1 MKSLE
6 LTKPITTESLL
17 SEFESRFNMTMDL
30 TKFNEHELQ
39 DYANHVRT
47 KIHEIT
53 QNTHFGQELK
63 DNSYQKS
70 QMMLDIINQAIT
82 ERKLGEYG
90 GDTGNSILDKATAPI
105 KDKLSKG
112 QALSPEERTAASKLM
127 AMKKMPKGTGTM
139 MGVKEVGEEQ
149 SEINEVPGAGLV
161 KRGLR
166 SLGAKAAG
174 AIGMKGT
181 AAGLKGAAQAD
192 KKARELYTQLR
203 RYAGQTGGDVDA
215 LTVTDLQSFLQ
226 KQGYKTDRT
235 PKGPAGK
242 VLNKQQVDDILM
254 KSVQDT
260 FRFQAPATAKSQEKS
275 TMQTDFMKQFKQMA
289 SDPATKKKLM
299 SILQGQTVPAESVT
313 ENPAMALGR
322 VAAKAAGSAAGTTVA
337 NRAMNKLGMKEG
349 VEEQSELILA
359 AKDMMDKVTGYL
371 EDLAS
376 MKTEGMLELADRI
389 RDEMGAEKSDAFLQ
403 KIQPAIEQAE
413 ATLTTTR
420 QELDNGVRILTG
432 EEVASEPMGA
442 DDTMDM
448 DTDLDSL
455 DTDMDDTETDEFG
468 ASDAEAGGTEP
479 EGREQRESKEVFE
492 ASNRLY
498 SKLAGK

>member
-17 SEFESRFNMTMDL
+17 NEFESRFNQTMDL
-30 TKFNEHELQ
+30 SKFNEEELQ

-63 DNSYQKS
+63 DNNYQKS
-70 QMMLDIINQAIT
+70 QMMLDIINQEIQ

-90 GDTGNSILDKATAPI
+90 GMNTDPMTGKMVQKIQKATGLN
-105 KDKLSKG
+105 DK
-112 QALSPEERTAASKLM
+112 E
-127 AMKKMPKGTGTM
+127 KKEIIG
-139 MGVKEVGEEQ
+139 GVVTKET
-149 SEINEVPGAGLV
+149 EV
-161 KRGLR
+161 
-166 SLGAKAAG
+166 
-174 AIGMKGT
+174 
-181 AAGLKGAAQAD
+181 
-192 KKARELYTQLR
+192 
-203 RYAGQTGGDVDA
+203 
-215 LTVTDLQSFLQ
+215 
-226 KQGYKTDRT
+226 
-235 PKGPAGK
+235 
-242 VLNKQQVDDILM
+242 
-254 KSVQDT
+254 
-260 FRFQAPATAKSQEKS
+260 
-275 TMQTDFMKQFKQMA
+275 
-289 SDPATKKKLM
+289 
-299 SILQGQTVPAESVT
+299 
-313 ENPAMALGR
+313 
-322 VAAKAAGSAAGTTVA
+322 
-337 NRAMNKLGMKEG
+337 KEG

-389 RDEMGAEKSDAFLQ
+389 RDEMGADKADAFMQ

-413 ATLTTTR
+413 ATLSTTR

-442 DDTMDM
+442 DDTMGM

-455 DTDMDDTETDEFG
+455 DSETDAETDEFG

-492 ASNRLY
+492 TSNRLY

>member
-1 MKSLE
+1 MKSID

-17 SEFESRFNMTMDL
+17 KEFESRFNMTMDL
-30 TKFNEHELQ
+30 SSFNEEELQ

-63 DNSYQKS
+63 DDSYQKS
-70 QMMLDIINQAIT
+70 QMMLDIINQAIQ
-82 ERKLGEYG
+82 ERKLAEYG
-90 GDTGNSILDKATAPI
+90 GSMTNDPEVKGGKTALSAKTKLDKGQSLDQDE
-105 KDKLSKG
+105 KKQVSK
-112 QALSPEERTAASKLM
+112 M
-127 AMKKMPKGTGTM
+127 
-139 MGVKEVGEEQ
+139 
-149 SEINEVPGAGLV
+149 
-161 KRGLR
+161 
-166 SLGAKAAG
+166 
-174 AIGMKGT
+174 
-181 AAGLKGAAQAD
+181 
-192 KKARELYTQLR
+192 
-203 RYAGQTGGDVDA
+203 
-215 LTVTDLQSFLQ
+215 LQ
-226 KQGYKTDRT
+226 R
-235 PKGPAGK
+235 
-242 VLNKQQVDDILM
+242 
-254 KSVQDT
+254 
-260 FRFQAPATAKSQEKS
+260 
-275 TMQTDFMKQFKQMA
+275 
-289 SDPATKKKLM
+289 
-299 SILQGQTVPAESVT
+299 
-313 ENPAMALGR
+313 
-322 VAAKAAGSAAGTTVA
+322 
-337 NRAMNKLGMKEG
+337 EG

-359 AKDMMDKVTGYL
+359 AKDMMDKVTSFL

-389 RDEMGAEKSDAFLQ
+389 RDEMGADKSDAFLQ

-455 DTDMDDTETDEFG
+455 DSEMDDAETDEFG

-492 ASNRLY
+492 TSNRLY

>member
-17 SEFESRFNMTMDL
+17 NEFESRFNQTMDL
-30 TKFNEHELQ
+30 SKFNEEELQ

-63 DNSYQKS
+63 DNNYQKS
-70 QMMLDIINQAIT
+70 QMMLDIINQEIQ

-90 GDTGNSILDKATAPI
+90 GMNTDPDTGKMVQKIQKASGLNDK
-105 KDKLSKG
+105 
-112 QALSPEERTAASKLM
+112 E
-127 AMKKMPKGTGTM
+127 KKEIIG
-139 MGVKEVGEEQ
+139 GVVTKET
-149 SEINEVPGAGLV
+149 EV
-161 KRGLR
+161 
-166 SLGAKAAG
+166 
-174 AIGMKGT
+174 
-181 AAGLKGAAQAD
+181 
-192 KKARELYTQLR
+192 
-203 RYAGQTGGDVDA
+203 
-215 LTVTDLQSFLQ
+215 
-226 KQGYKTDRT
+226 
-235 PKGPAGK
+235 
-242 VLNKQQVDDILM
+242 
-254 KSVQDT
+254 
-260 FRFQAPATAKSQEKS
+260 
-275 TMQTDFMKQFKQMA
+275 
-289 SDPATKKKLM
+289 
-299 SILQGQTVPAESVT
+299 
-313 ENPAMALGR
+313 
-322 VAAKAAGSAAGTTVA
+322 
-337 NRAMNKLGMKEG
+337 KEG

-376 MKTEGMLELADRI
+376 MKTEGALELVDRI
-389 RDEMGAEKSDAFLQ
+389 RDEMGADKADAFLQ

-455 DTDMDDTETDEFG
+455 DSETDAETDEFG

-492 ASNRLY
+492 TSNRLY

>member
-1 MKSLE
+1 MNSLE
-6 LTKPITTESLL
+6 LTKPLTTQSLL
-17 SEFESRFNMTMDL
+17 KEFESRFNMTMDL
-30 TKFNEHELQ
+30 SKLSEEELQ

-63 DNSYQKS
+63 DSNYQKS
-70 QMMLDIINQAIT
+70 QMMLDIINQEVAQ
-82 ERKLGEYG
+82 RKLGEYG
-90 GDTGNSILDKATAPI
+90 GGIATDPEV
-105 KDKLSKG
+105 KG
-112 QALSPEERTAASKLM
+112 
-127 AMKKMPKGTGTM
+127 
-139 MGVKEVGEEQ
+139 
-149 SEINEVPGAGLV
+149 
-161 KRGLR
+161 
-166 SLGAKAAG
+166 
-174 AIGMKGT
+174 
-181 AAGLKGAAQAD
+181 
-192 KKARELYTQLR
+192 
-203 RYAGQTGGDVDA
+203 
-215 LTVTDLQSFLQ
+215 
-226 KQGYKTDRT
+226 
-235 PKGPAGK
+235 
-242 VLNKQQVDDILM
+242 
-254 KSVQDT
+254 
-260 FRFQAPATAKSQEKS
+260 
-275 TMQTDFMKQFKQMA
+275 
-289 SDPATKKKLM
+289 
-299 SILQGQTVPAESVT
+299 
-313 ENPAMALGR
+313 
-322 VAAKAAGSAAGTTVA
+322 GTTA
-337 NRAMNKLGMKEG
+337 ISAKTKLDRGQSLNQDEKKQVSKMLQREG

-389 RDEMGAEKSDAFLQ
+389 RDEMGADKADAFLQ

-455 DTDMDDTETDEFG
+455 DPEAGEGDDEFG

-492 ASNRLY
+492 TSNRLIG
-498 SKLAGK
+498 KLAGR

>member
-1 MKSLE
+1 MNSLE
-6 LTKPITTESLL
+6 LTKPLTTQSLL
-17 SEFESRFNMTMDL
+17 KEFESRFNMTMDL
-30 TKFNEHELQ
+30 SKLSEEELQ

-63 DNSYQKS
+63 DSNYQKS
-70 QMMLDIINQAIT
+70 QMMLDIINQEVAQ
-82 ERKLGEYG
+82 RKLGEYG
-90 GDTGNSILDKATAPI
+90 GGMATDPEV
-105 KDKLSKG
+105 KG
-112 QALSPEERTAASKLM
+112 
-127 AMKKMPKGTGTM
+127 
-139 MGVKEVGEEQ
+139 
-149 SEINEVPGAGLV
+149 
-161 KRGLR
+161 
-166 SLGAKAAG
+166 
-174 AIGMKGT
+174 
-181 AAGLKGAAQAD
+181 
-192 KKARELYTQLR
+192 
-203 RYAGQTGGDVDA
+203 
-215 LTVTDLQSFLQ
+215 
-226 KQGYKTDRT
+226 
-235 PKGPAGK
+235 
-242 VLNKQQVDDILM
+242 
-254 KSVQDT
+254 
-260 FRFQAPATAKSQEKS
+260 
-275 TMQTDFMKQFKQMA
+275 
-289 SDPATKKKLM
+289 
-299 SILQGQTVPAESVT
+299 
-313 ENPAMALGR
+313 
-322 VAAKAAGSAAGTTVA
+322 GTTA
-337 NRAMNKLGMKEG
+337 ISAKTKLDRGQSLNQDEKKQVSKMLQREG

-389 RDEMGAEKSDAFLQ
+389 RDEMGADKADAFLQ

-455 DTDMDDTETDEFG
+455 DSEAGEEDDEFG

>member
-1 MKSLE
+1 MKSLD

-17 SEFESRFNMTMDL
+17 KEFESRFNMTMDL
-30 TKFNEHELQ
+30 TTFNEVELQ

-63 DNSYQKS
+63 DDSYQKN
-70 QMMLDIINQAIT
+70 QMMLDIINQAIN

-90 GDTGNSILDKATAPI
+90 GNMANPILDKATQPI
-105 KDKLSKG
+105 KDKLQKG
-112 QALSPEERTAASKLM
+112 QALTPDERTAASKLM
-127 AMKKMPKGTGTM
+127 AMKQMPKGTGTM
-139 MGVKEVGEEQ
+139 QGV
-149 SEINEVPGAGLV
+149 
-161 KRGLR
+161 
-166 SLGAKAAG
+166 
-174 AIGMKGT
+174 
-181 AAGLKGAAQAD
+181 
-192 KKARELYTQLR
+192 
-203 RYAGQTGGDVDA
+203 
-215 LTVTDLQSFLQ
+215 
-226 KQGYKTDRT
+226 
-235 PKGPAGK
+235 
-242 VLNKQQVDDILM
+242 
-254 KSVQDT
+254 
-260 FRFQAPATAKSQEKS
+260 
-275 TMQTDFMKQFKQMA
+275 
-289 SDPATKKKLM
+289 
-299 SILQGQTVPAESVT
+299 
-313 ENPAMALGR
+313 
-322 VAAKAAGSAAGTTVA
+322 
-337 NRAMNKLGMKEG
+337 KEG

-359 AKDMMDKVTGYL
+359 AKDMMDKVTSFL

-432 EEVASEPMGA
+432 EEVASDPMGA

-448 DTDLDSL
+448 DTTDADLDDLS
-455 DTDMDDTETDEFG
+455 TDDLESDEFG

-492 ASNRLY
+492 ASNRLF

>member
-1 MKSLE
+1 MQSIE
-6 LTKPITTESLL
+6 LTKPLTTESLL
-17 SEFESRFNMTMDL
+17 KEFESRFNMTMDL
-30 TKFNEHELQ
+30 TKFNEVELQ

-63 DNSYQKS
+63 DNTYQKN
-70 QMMLDIINQAIT
+70 QMMLDIINQEIT
-82 ERKLGEYG
+82 QRKLGEYG
-90 GDTGNSILDKATAPI
+90 GGMASDPQAKAGSTAISAKSKLD
-105 KDKLSKG
+105 KG
-112 QALSPEERTAASKLM
+112 QALSPDEKKQVSKML
-127 AMKKMPKGTGTM
+127 
-139 MGVKEVGEEQ
+139 
-149 SEINEVPGAGLV
+149 
-161 KRGLR
+161 
-166 SLGAKAAG
+166 
-174 AIGMKGT
+174 
-181 AAGLKGAAQAD
+181 
-192 KKARELYTQLR
+192 
-203 RYAGQTGGDVDA
+203 QT
-215 LTVTDLQSFLQ
+215 
-226 KQGYKTDRT
+226 
-235 PKGPAGK
+235 
-242 VLNKQQVDDILM
+242 
-254 KSVQDT
+254 
-260 FRFQAPATAKSQEKS
+260 
-275 TMQTDFMKQFKQMA
+275 
-289 SDPATKKKLM
+289 
-299 SILQGQTVPAESVT
+299 
-313 ENPAMALGR
+313 
-322 VAAKAAGSAAGTTVA
+322 
-337 NRAMNKLGMKEG
+337 EG

-359 AKDMMDKVTGYL
+359 AKDMMDKVTSFL

-432 EEVASEPMGA
+432 EEVASDPMGA

-455 DTDMDDTETDEFG
+455 DSEAGEEDDEFG

-492 ASNRLY
+492 TSNRLY

>member
-17 SEFESRFNMTMDL
+17 KEFESRFNQTLDVSNY
-30 TKFNEHELQ
+30 TKEELE
-39 DYANHVRT
+39 DTANHIRT
-47 KIHEIT
+47 KIHNIT

-63 DNSYQKS
+63 NEDYQKS
-70 QMMLDIINQAIT
+70 QMMLDIVNQAIN
-82 ERKLGEYG
+82 EYG
-90 GDTGNSILDKATAPI
+90 DKEKMAATQALSA
-105 KDKLSKG
+105 KDKLDKG
-112 QALSPEERTAASKLM
+112 QALDQDEKKVVSKM
-127 AMKKMPKGTGTM
+127 
-139 MGVKEVGEEQ
+139 
-149 SEINEVPGAGLV
+149 
-161 KRGLR
+161 
-166 SLGAKAAG
+166 
-174 AIGMKGT
+174 
-181 AAGLKGAAQAD
+181 
-192 KKARELYTQLR
+192 
-203 RYAGQTGGDVDA
+203 
-215 LTVTDLQSFLQ
+215 LT
-226 KQGYKTDRT
+226 
-235 PKGPAGK
+235 
-242 VLNKQQVDDILM
+242 
-254 KSVQDT
+254 
-260 FRFQAPATAKSQEKS
+260 
-275 TMQTDFMKQFKQMA
+275 
-289 SDPATKKKLM
+289 
-299 SILQGQTVPAESVT
+299 
-313 ENPAMALGR
+313 
-322 VAAKAAGSAAGTTVA
+322 
-337 NRAMNKLGMKEG
+337 KEG

-389 RDEMGAEKSDAFLQ
+389 RDEMGADKADAFIQ

-413 ATLTTTR
+413 ATLSTTR

-448 DTDLDSL
+448 DADAELDSL
-455 DTDMDDTETDEFG
+455 DSDMDDTETDEFG